1 MSSFACPMAEYFPQT
16 EIEVGNEMF
25 WYIFDGEAIAKN
37 GQLQLDDTRPGM
49 GLTLKSEYLDQF
61 KITEHNAS

>member
-1 MSSFACPMAEYFPQT
+1 T

-37 GQLQLDDTRPGM
+37 GKLQLDDNKPGV
-49 GLTLKSEYLDQF
+49 GLTLKTQEL
-61 KITEHNAS
+61 EHFNIIE